1 MHAKALVCD
10 ENQNFS
16 YADVTLP
23 DPGPEHHPDTGV
35 VQRG

>member
-1 MHAKALVCD
+1 MHAKALVSD

-16 YADVTLP
+16 YADVTLSES
-23 DPGPEHHPDTGV
+23 GTGTHPDTGV